1 MCFLNEKN
9 QKKGKKCHWSKNYS
23 KNHFQFLK
31 YCTGFDI
38 FTNRKEKNMNNKL
51 QKLAAKALTGV
62 LSRKLHMEANAA
74 SSIFIHQPKVP
85 ENLSRFKEKK

>member
-1 MCFLNEKN
+1 
-9 QKKGKKCHWSKNYS
+9 
-23 KNHFQFLK
+23 
-31 YCTGFDI
+31 
-38 FTNRKEKNMNNKL
+38 MNNKL